1 MNDEKLQNYQI
12 KRITLVE
19 IPGQNLLEMRPISLT
34 RLIWGDMDLNT
45 RENLQY
51 RGILNKQFGA
61 QGFSTAETIEE
72 LTTLVHQTVRSVILI
87 SGRFAKAVIPYM
99 HHLKHIRSIVIF
111 CMKVDRYVEWAK
123 DYKKVILITD
133 VFKVALR
140 KCQ

>member
-1 MNDEKLQNYQI
+1 MN
-12 KRITLVE
+12 
-19 IPGQNLLEMRPISLT
+19 
-34 RLIWGDMDLNT
+34 LNT

-51 RGILNKQFGA
+51 RGTLNKQFGA

-123 DYKKVILITD
+123 DYKKIILIAE
-133 VFKVALR
+133 VFEVALQ